1 MSILDIVR
9 ASGGK
14 DVIIP
19 AVKLSCPAWPEDTLI
34 CAGFNNVTAGDE
46 NGQMLTFLAAG
57 LDVALPKKSNDGS
70 QTFGMAVDNVRGDA
84 QRLIDL
90 AKEAQDEITATLYLY
105 LESDLSAPAERP
117 YVAKVLS
124 ANMEGVTVNLTL
136 GYFDLINSAWPR
148 DRYTL
153 ERFPG
158 LAYLA

>member
-19 AVKLSCPAWPEDTLI
+19 AVKLNSSAWGEPTLI
-34 CAGFNNVTAGDE
+34 CAGFDNLTAGDE
-46 NGQMLTFLAAG
+46 NGQMVTYLAAG
-57 LDVALPKKSNDGS
+57 LDVSLPKKSNDGN

-90 AKEAQDEITATLYLY
+90 AKEAQVEITVTLYLY

-117 YVAKVLS
+117 YVAKVLN
-124 ANMEGVTVNLTL
+124 ANMEGPTVNLTL

-153 ERFPG
+153 EFAPG
-158 LAYLA
+158 LAYL

>member
-19 AVKLSCPAWPEDTLI
+19 AFKLSCPVWPEDTLI
-34 CAGFNNVTAGDE
+34 CAGFDNLTAGDE
-46 NGQMLTFLAAG
+46 NGQTVTYLAAG
-57 LDVALPKKSNDGS
+57 LDVSLPKKSNDGS

-90 AKEAQDEITATLYLY
+90 AKEAQSEITATLYLY

-117 YVAKVLS
+117 YVAKVLN
-124 ANMEGVTVNLTL
+124 ANMEGPTVNLTL

-153 ERFPG
+153 EFARG
-158 LAYLA
+158 LSYL